1 MKKKGPIYYDCW
13 FSHSRDY
20 FKCLHGLQ
28 GAKVVTA
35 KKDERGIIEVGNYLP
50 FSQTKAMD
58 KTTEEKLLELPHPFF
73 VSQILEGKSKKVYQ
87 FTTQTPFLLKS
98 LYFLSQKRSNNKPLR
113 IESPRPCYVG
123 HLSNKM
129 IAQMSI
135 FRLH

>member
-50 FSQTKAMD
+50 FSRTKAMD

-73 VSQILEGKSKKVYQ
+73 VSKILVGKSKKVYQ
-87 FTTQTPFLLKS
+87 QPEVHYS
-98 LYFLSQKRSNNKPLR
+98 NPLSTEKFVFP
-113 IESPRPCYVG
+113 ESEEVE
-123 HLSNKM
+123 
-129 IAQMSI
+129 Q
-135 FRLH
+135 